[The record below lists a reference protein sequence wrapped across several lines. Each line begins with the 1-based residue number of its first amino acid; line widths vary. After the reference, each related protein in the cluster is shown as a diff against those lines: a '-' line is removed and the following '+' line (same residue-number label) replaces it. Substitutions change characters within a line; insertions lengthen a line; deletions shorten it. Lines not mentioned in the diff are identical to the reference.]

1 MEAERE
7 ETHHRQEEPLRVL
20 DLEVF
25 ILELLAV
32 DRLATGPVP
41 RGEVAT
47 LHHEP
52 SCENNACQTRRVV
65 SNEQHRRT
73 P

>member
-1 MEAERE
+1 M
-7 ETHHRQEEPLRVL
+7 L

-52 SCENNACQTRRVV
+52 SCENDACQTRRVV
-65 SNEQHRRT
+65 SDEQH
-73 P
+73 